1 MTRDLQL
8 DCDNNIYVT
17 DSDNHR
23 VVMFYPNN
31 PIGVII
37 AGINGPGAGADEFSI
52 PYGTFLDEN
61 RTLYVADQ
69 GNHRVQMWPAGAIS
83 GVTVAGI
90 SGLSGSSLMRLNRPS
105 AVVVDNNGYVMNIIW
120 LKSTIS
126 LLVQYE
132 SKL

>member
-17 DSDNHR
+17 DSDYHR

-37 AGINGPGAGADEFSI
+37 AGNYGSGAGANQFAI
-52 PYGTFLDEN
+52 PYGSFLDEN
-61 RTLYVADQ
+61 QTLYVADQ
-69 GNHRVQMWPAGAIS
+69 GNDRVQMWLAGATS

-90 SGLSGSSLMRLNRPS
+90 SGSGGSSLMRLDRPS
-105 AVVVDNNGYVMNIIW
+105 AVVVDNNGYVMN
-120 LKSTIS
+120 
-126 LLVQYE
+126 V
-132 SKL
+132 